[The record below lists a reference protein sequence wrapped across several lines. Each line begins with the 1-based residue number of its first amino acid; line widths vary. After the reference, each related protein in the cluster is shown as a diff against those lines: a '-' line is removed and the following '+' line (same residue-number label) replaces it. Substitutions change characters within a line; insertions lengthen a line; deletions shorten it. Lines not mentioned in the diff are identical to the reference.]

1 MPREPHALIST
12 PVVTPVRERRRT
24 ERLSLRTAIF
34 WIGVLSLTGWAV
46 IIILALAGLVYVFN
60 PGS

>member
-12 PVVTPVRERRRT
+12 PVATPVRERRRT

-34 WIGVLSLTGWAV
+34 WIGVLSLTGWAI
-46 IIILALAGLVYVFN
+46 IIILGLALV
-60 PGS
+60 